1 MEENT
6 PEKNE
11 KRGSSL
17 IIILFILIGVLAG
30 TTGYFFYQLK
40 TLQKNNEQ
48 LVSERSKVMIQVD
61 EYREQLELL
70 TAKYDSLIALHE
82 GIKVELMA
90 EREKVIQLKKEYD
103 TYKRETS
110 GSSFDSPE
118 PGKRSFRE
126 RFEELKKTYD
136 NNEALILE
144 LKAKNQELTAEN
156 FKASMKVE
164 EFTIQNSKLTEENN
178 KLTKT
183 VEVAKRLKTYEIYA
197 DAVKVS
203 GGGAKEK
210 QTDKAKK
217 ADRIRTCF
225 TLLENTIADK
235 SEKSIYVA
243 ITTPDGKILSEGDR
257 SKLTLLNGEEIQY
270 SVRKDIFYDNKTMQL
285 CLNWD
290 TKEALT
296 IGNYTVKIYA
306 DGVQIGKESF
316 QLK

>member
-1 MEENT
+1 MQENT

-11 KRGSSL
+11 KRSSSL
-17 IIILFILIGVLAG
+17 IIILFILIGILAG
-30 TTGYFFYQLK
+30 TSGYFFYQLN

-103 TYKRETS
+103 SYKRETS
-110 GSSFDSPE
+110 GTSFDSPE
-118 PGKRSFRE
+118 PGQKSFRQ
-126 RFEELKKTYD
+126 RFEDLKKTYND
-136 NNEALILE
+136 NESLILE

-156 FKASMKVE
+156 FKAVKQVE
-164 EFTIQNSKLTEENN
+164 EFTVQNSKLTEENN
-178 KLTKT
+178 KLIKT

-225 TLLENTIADK
+225 TVLENTIADK
-235 SEKSIYVA
+235 NEKSIYLA

-257 SKLTLLNGEEIQY
+257 SKLTLINGEEVQY

-296 IGNYTVKIYA
+296 AGSYTVKIYA

-316 QLK
+316 LLK

>member
-156 FKASMKVE
+156 FKASKKVE

>member
-103 TYKRETS
+103 AYKRETS

-156 FKASMKVE
+156 FKASKKVE

-296 IGNYTVKIYA
+296 MGNYTVKIYA